1 VARRERPG
9 PPVPAPPRGPVVA
22 EGARVVRRLR
32 AAWQAFRNPDVLNVV
47 VAPGLTKTQ
56 ADISREQ
63 AVAIERALQRLW
75 RERGAS

>member
-1 VARRERPG
+1 M
-9 PPVPAPPRGPVVA
+9 
-22 EGARVVRRLR
+22 RRLR